1 MHIVILLTLLGSI
14 FFIEFMNYLEKR
26 DITFDPRL
34 KLKEKNKMLILICFF
49 LIALLLYKRYGTTII
64 MFTYYITA
72 VYLSISAYIDFKVN
86 DVYDFFNILMFI
98 VSVIFTMYIGVKA
111 DVRPLLESLIICT
124 IVGIVKAKFKMWG
137 KGDTLLL
144 IAIALIIGSKG
155 YVYINNIKISMSI
168 VSIVIAYYI
177 AGIKVIYLLIT
188 KKAKV
193 TSNIP
198 MVPALALSC
207 IFIFILL

>member
-1 MHIVILLTLLGSI
+1 MSIVILLTLLGSI
-14 FFIEFMNYLEKR
+14 FFIKFINYLERR

-34 KLKEKNKMLILICFF
+34 KLKEKYKVIILICFF
-49 LIALLLYKRYGTTII
+49 LISLLLYKRYGMTII
-64 MFTYYITA
+64 MITYYITA

-86 DVYDFFNILMFI
+86 DVYSFFNVWMFI
-98 VSVIFTMYIGVKA
+98 ISILFTTYMGFKT
-111 DVRPLLESLIICT
+111 DVRPFLESLIICT
-124 IVGIVKAKFKMWG
+124 VLGIIKVKFKMWG

-144 IAIALIIGSKG
+144 IAIALILGSKG

>member
-1 MHIVILLTLLGSI
+1 MSIVILLTLLGSI
-14 FFIEFMNYLEKR
+14 FFIKFINYLERR

-34 KLKEKNKMLILICFF
+34 KLKEKYKVIILIYFF
-49 LIALLLYKRYGTTII
+49 LISLLLYKRYGMTII
-64 MFTYYITA
+64 MITYYITA

-86 DVYDFFNILMFI
+86 DVYSFFNVWMFI
-98 VSVIFTMYIGVKA
+98 ISILFTTYMGFKT
-111 DVRPLLESLIICT
+111 DVRPFLESLIVCT
-124 IVGIVKAKFKMWG
+124 VIGIIKVKFKMWG

-144 IAIALIIGSKG
+144 IAIALILGSKG
-155 YVYINNIKISMSI
+155 YIYIYNIKIPMAV
-168 VSIVIAYYI
+168 VSIVVAHYI
-177 AGIKVIYLLIT
+177 AGIKGIYLLIT

-207 IFIFILL
+207 ISILILL

>member
-1 MHIVILLTLLGSI
+1 MNIVILLTLLGSI
-14 FFIEFMNYLEKR
+14 FFIEFINYLEKR

-34 KLKEKNKMLILICFF
+34 KLKEKYKVFILIYFF
-49 LIALLLYKRYGTTII
+49 LISLLLYKRYGMTII
-64 MFTYYITA
+64 MITYYITA

-86 DVYDFFNILMFI
+86 DVYSFFNVWMFI
-98 VSVIFTMYIGVKA
+98 ISILFTTYMGFKT
-111 DVRPLLESLIICT
+111 DVRPFLESLIVCT
-124 IVGIVKAKFKMWG
+124 VIGIVKAKFKMWG

-207 IFIFILL
+207 IFILILL